1 MISFQ
6 VLSYRTCGQIKSRIP
21 EKIYRGTTMKIHEYV
36 NKFYP
41 LLVRYRRSISASL
54 AGLGVMIIISFLA
67 PKPGVEVLVASKDLP
82 AGSKLAAND
91 FAPGQIDEKQL
102 WSTMISSPDQLV
114 GKTLARPLA
123 TNQPISAS
131 DLVGSALLAG
141 LPANY
146 VAISLP
152 VHSSTNFSLLSPGAQ
167 IDIYTTST
175 DGLNSG
181 ILVASR
187 AIILTISS
195 SANSTMFSASN
206 SANGVIVA
214 VDSVAAIGLA
224 GNMNSQGFTVAL
236 LPTK

>member
-41 LLVRYRRSISASL
+41 LLVRYRRSISAIL

-67 PKPGVEVLVASKDLP
+67 PKPGAEVLVASKDLA
-82 AGSKLAAND
+82 AGSKLTAQD
-91 FAPGQIDEKQL
+91 FTTGQIEENQL
-102 WSTMISSPDQLV
+102 WSTVASSSDQLV

-123 TNQPISAS
+123 INQPISAS
-131 DLVGSALLAG
+131 DLVGSSLLAG

-167 IDIYTTST
+167 VDIYTAST

-187 AIILTISS
+187 AIILSISS
-195 SANSTMFSASN
+195 AANSTMFSASN
-206 SANGVIVA
+206 SATGIIVA
-214 VDSVAAIGLA
+214 VDSVAAIGVA

-236 LPTK
+236 LPAQ

>member
-41 LLVRYRRSISASL
+41 LLVRYRRSISAIL

-67 PKPGVEVLVASKDLP
+67 PKPGAEVLVASKDLS
-82 AGSKLAAND
+82 AGSKLTAQD
-91 FAPGQIDEKQL
+91 FTTGQIEENQL
-102 WSTMISSPDQLV
+102 WSTVASSSDQLV

-123 TNQPISAS
+123 INQPISAS
-131 DLVGSALLAG
+131 DLVGSSLLAG

-167 IDIYTTST
+167 VDIYTASN

-187 AIILTISS
+187 AIILSISS
-195 SANSTMFSASN
+195 AANSTMFSASN
-206 SANGVIVA
+206 SATGIIVA
-214 VDSVAAIGLA
+214 VDSVAAIGVA
-224 GNMNSQGFTVAL
+224 GNMISQGFTVAL
-236 LPTK
+236 LPTQ

>member
-41 LLVRYRRSISASL
+41 LLVRYRRSISAIL

-67 PKPGVEVLVASKDLP
+67 PKPGVEVLVASKDLA
-82 AGSKLAAND
+82 AGSKLTAQD
-91 FAPGQIDEKQL
+91 FTTGQIEENQL
-102 WSTMISSPDQLV
+102 WSTVASSSDQLV

-123 TNQPISAS
+123 INQPISAS
-131 DLVGSALLAG
+131 DLVGSSLLAG

-167 IDIYTTST
+167 VDIYTAST

-187 AIILTISS
+187 AIILSISS
-195 SANSTMFSASN
+195 AANSTMFSASN
-206 SANGVIVA
+206 SATGIIVA
-214 VDSVAAIGLA
+214 VDSVAAIGVA
-224 GNMNSQGFTVAL
+224 GNMISQGFTVAL
-236 LPTK
+236 LPTQ

>member
-41 LLVRYRRSISASL
+41 LLVRYRRSISAIL

-67 PKPGVEVLVASKDLP
+67 PKPGVEVLVASKDLA
-82 AGSKLAAND
+82 AGSKLTAQD
-91 FAPGQIDEKQL
+91 FTTGQIEENQL
-102 WSTMISSPDQLV
+102 WSTVASSSDQLV

-123 TNQPISAS
+123 INQPISAS
-131 DLVGSALLAG
+131 DLVGSSLLAG

-167 IDIYTTST
+167 VDIYTAST

-187 AIILTISS
+187 AIILSTSS
-195 SANSTMFSASN
+195 AANSTMFSASN
-206 SANGVIVA
+206 SATGIIVA
-214 VDSVAAIGLA
+214 VDSVAAIGVA
-224 GNMNSQGFTVAL
+224 GNMISQGFTVAL
-236 LPTK
+236 LPTQ